1 MKSCIFFIV
10 LAILASNSYGQ
21 KESFDVVTYTAVK
34 GWKKELSDKSVS
46 FSKTDEAKG
55 TFCIISIY
63 QSIDGVIDSKIN
75 FDNSWQRIVKETL
88 GAGSPKTEAL
98 KTTET
103 GWEIQS
109 GAAQFTKDG
118 LTGIAMLITASSN
131 NKVVN
136 MLVLLNSDVYSDQ
149 LNNFIASVNLKKQAS
164 TNTNETAITKGN
176 SNASIVGI
184 WASNLLE
191 TSGYANG
198 YAQYSGGYFR
208 KEYTFK
214 SDGTYTHFHKTWS
227 VYSKPIRYV
236 YETGTWSANGNT
248 LTISPTSGK
257 AEEWSKAASNRTNE
271 WGSLIKSQPAKLEK
285 VSYSFEIEYYEGSQS
300 TALRLTSRK
309 ATERDG
315 RSNNGNEPQTYS
327 YSARKE
333 ALIDFPPGFKMV
345 AAKPTK
351 HQQEN

>member
-1 MKSCIFFIV
+1 MKSCTFFIV
-10 LAILASNSYGQ
+10 LLMLACNSYGQ

-63 QSIDGVIDSKIN
+63 QSIDGVIDSKTN

-88 GAGSPKTEAL
+88 GAGSPKKEAP

-131 NKVVN
+131 SKVVN
-136 MLVLLNSDVYSDQ
+136 MLVLLNSDVYNDQ
-149 LNNFIASVNLKKQAS
+149 LNNFIASVNLKKQAI
-164 TNTNETAITKGN
+164 TNNNEAAITKGT
-176 SNASIVGI
+176 SNASLVGI

-227 VYSKPIRYV
+227 VYSKTIRYV

-257 AEEWSKAASNRTNE
+257 AEEWSKAASGRTNE
-271 WGSLIKSQPAKLEK
+271 WGRLLKSQNTKLEK
-285 VSYSFEIEYYEGSQS
+285 VTYSFEIRNYTGSQS
-300 TALRLTSRK
+300 SALILTSGK
-309 ATERDG
+309 ATQRDG
-315 RSNNGNEPQTYS
+315 SSNTGNNVQTFS
-327 YSARKE
+327 YASRKE
-333 ALIDFPPGFKMV
+333 AIIDFPPGFK
-345 AAKPTK
+345 
-351 HQQEN
+351 